1 MAQIQLSTKL
11 NIDTWT
17 KLDQLVDKTGKSKAS
32 IINEALEKLHKE
44 SFNEKPKT
52 NPKKP
57 TTRATKED
65 KKNG

>member
-17 KLDQLVDKTGKSKAS
+17 KLDQLVEKTGKSKAS

-44 SFNEKPKT
+44 TF
-52 NPKKP
+52 
-57 TTRATKED
+57 KED